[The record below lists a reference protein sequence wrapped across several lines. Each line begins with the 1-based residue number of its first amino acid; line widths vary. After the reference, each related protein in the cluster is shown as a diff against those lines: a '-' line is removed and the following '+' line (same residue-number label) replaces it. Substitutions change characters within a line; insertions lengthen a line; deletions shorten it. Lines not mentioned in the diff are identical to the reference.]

1 MISKSFFKL
10 AGCVAPILL
19 AAGMV
24 GCQEDNEATMMKEQ
38 KAAPAGTA
46 TVPPP
51 AVPKSQAEMQPP
63 PSGKQQMED
72 MKKAGYSKGGR

>member
-24 GCQEDNEATMMKEQ
+24 GCQEDNEATMMKDQ

-46 TVPPP
+46 AVPPP
-51 AVPKSQAEMQPP
+51 AVPKSQADMQPP

-72 MKKAGYSKGGR
+72 MKKAYGNKGAR